1 MNSKKTGPQP
11 ESKPDDLI
19 RSNTVEL
26 TEEDLGSVSGGIK
39 IGSKAESLLELNQK
53 HKDEIHIESLKPLW
67 THK

>member
-11 ESKPDDLI
+11 GSKPDDLI

-39 IGSKAESLLELNQK
+39 IGSKTESLLDQK

>member
-26 TEEDLGSVSGGIK
+26 TEEDLDSVSGGTV
-39 IGSKAESLLELNQK
+39 K
-53 HKDEIHIESLKPLW
+53 HGKGTGPNEQLVESLKLLR
-67 THK
+67 